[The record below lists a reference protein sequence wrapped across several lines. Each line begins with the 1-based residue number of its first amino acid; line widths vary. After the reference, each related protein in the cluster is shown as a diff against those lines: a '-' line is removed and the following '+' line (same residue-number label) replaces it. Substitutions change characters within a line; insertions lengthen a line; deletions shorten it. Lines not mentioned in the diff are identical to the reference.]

1 MTYRDYPIARPQCRR
16 DLDRSE
22 ASERWVC
29 GACAGQLWGEA
40 EVIARLLEVAPDLR
54 AEGGS
59 RLPTLSRRTK
69 DDPRPCP
76 VCRDSMD
83 PVFLGGIEVER
94 CRVDE
99 LLWFDRDEIDRV
111 VAIAKE
117 QHGDRSGTWL
127 ARAWR
132 ALIA

>member
-1 MTYRDYPIARPQCRR
+1 MTYRDYPIACPRCRR
-16 DLDRSE
+16 DLDRNE

-29 GACAGQLWGEA
+29 GTCAGELWGEA
-40 EVIARLLEVAPDLR
+40 EVIARLVEVAPDLR

-69 DDPRPCP
+69 DAPLPCP
-76 VCRDSMD
+76 VCREAMD

-99 LLWFDRDEIDRV
+99 LLWFDVSEIERV
-111 VAIAKE
+111 VAVAQE
-117 QHGDRSGTWL
+117 QHSQRSSAWL
-127 ARAWR
+127 VRAWR